1 MEDLYRL
8 SQTQLRLFN
17 RPYQRYFLQDPLLA
31 HRLAIILGPRG
42 IGKTTAMVQ
51 RLLTVADQDSFSE
64 AILYVQADHFLV
76 GNRSLY
82 EIAERFVNYGGKC
95 ISFDEIHR
103 YPHWSRELKSITDT
117 FPGLSVLAS
126 GSSALEVYRGS
137 HDLSRRAV
145 QLRMWG
151 LSFREYVEM
160 SCNVTLPAY
169 SLEDI
174 LKDHAQIAYG
184 VADALKEEK
193 VLALFKAYLRHGYYP
208 LFFEGQNESLFYHL
222 LNQNLH
228 AVIEGDLL
236 AVQPALSGN
245 SIKKIAALLR
255 IIAASVPFV
264 PDLKK
269 LAELTEVGDLRTLKT
284 YMKYLEDCGLI
295 LGLTRTGK
303 GLRALE
309 KPEKIF
315 LNNSNLMVAFTANAA
330 IGTIRETFFLN
341 MLSTRHVLK
350 VSQPG
355 DFLID
360 DRYLFEVGGKN
371 KGFPR

>member
-1 MEDLYRL
+1 
-8 SQTQLRLFN
+8 
-17 RPYQRYFLQDPLLA
+17 
-31 HRLAIILGPRG
+31 
-42 IGKTTAMVQ
+42 
-51 RLLTVADQDSFSE
+51 
-64 AILYVQADHFLV
+64 
-76 GNRSLY
+76 
-82 EIAERFVNYGGKC
+82 
-95 ISFDEIHR
+95 
-103 YPHWSRELKSITDT
+103 
-117 FPGLSVLAS
+117 
-126 GSSALEVYRGS
+126 
-137 HDLSRRAV
+137 
-145 QLRMWG
+145 
-151 LSFREYVEM
+151 
-160 SCNVTLPAY
+160 
-169 SLEDI
+169 
-174 LKDHAQIAYG
+174 
-184 VADALKEEK
+184 

-208 LFFEGQNESLFYHL
+208 FFFEEQNESLFYHL

-245 SIKKIAALLR
+245 SIKKIAGLLR

-315 LNNSNLMVAFTANAA
+315 LNNPNLMVAFTANAA
-330 IGTIRETFFLN
+330 AGTIRETFFLN
-341 MLSTRHVLK
+341 MLSTRHILK
-350 VSQPG
+350 ASQQG
-355 DFLID
+355 DFLVD

-371 KGFPR
+371 KDFSQIKDIQDSFLTLDDMEKGFGRKVPLWLFGFLY